1 MNKNYE
7 KINSESECN
16 NLGKTCKKEPGIK
29 EILLSKAVNSNN
41 RLCVYKFIKFNIF
54 MNPIKLYEIH
64 IAHKLIMHI
73 NSKQILSYLA

>member
-41 RLCVYKFIKFNIF
+41 RLCVTLIF
-54 MNPIKLYEIH
+54 VEDFPFLAK
-64 IAHKLIMHI
+64 
-73 NSKQILSYLA
+73 ILN